1 LRRHIRYTTA
11 FLDAVAAQNKWLRK
25 NRTGSDRQRL
35 RAALA
40 RFRQTITA
48 NPRIGVESEKVGSF
62 TVRAFTL
69 SGPPFVIWYSFDER
83 DPKAAIWFLMLWHES
98 QDRVGVPYQTFMK
111 SILEAAVSRLERRRE
126 LKGPVRKA
134 SHRR

>member
-1 LRRHIRYTTA
+1 MRRRIRYTTA
-11 FLDAVAAQNKWLRK
+11 FLDAVAAQSKWLRK

-48 NPRIGVESEKVGSF
+48 NPRISFESEKVGSF

-69 SGPPFVIWYSFDER
+69 SGLPFLIWYSFDER

-98 QDRVGVPYQTFMK
+98 QDRV
-111 SILEAAVSRLERRRE
+111 SVSPARYMPE
-126 LKGPVRKA
+126 LVR
-134 SHRR
+134 

>member
-1 LRRHIRYTTA
+1 MRPIRYTTA
-11 FLDAVAAQNKWLRK
+11 LLDAVAAQNKWLRR
-25 NRTGSDRQRL
+25 NGTGRDRQRL

-48 NPRIGVESEKVGSF
+48 NPHIGFESERVGSF

-69 SGPPFVIWYSFDER
+69 SGLPFLIWYSFDER

-98 QDRVGVPYQTFMK
+98 QDR
-111 SILEAAVSRLERRRE
+111 
-126 LKGPVRKA
+126 A
-134 SHRR
+134 STSPTRYMP